1 MFFSVQTLPVD
12 NREHKK
18 ENGITNIIHNLLTSN
33 TCFKCFKRFST
44 QNTDEKEKK
53 LILFQSVIEPV

>member
-1 MFFSVQTLPVD
+1 MELQILFIIYLHQTLV
-12 NREHKK
+12 
-18 ENGITNIIHNLLTSN
+18 SN
-33 TCFKCFKRFST
+33 VLKRFST